1 MTEAT
6 SATHQIRRASSAAEI
21 ETLRSI
27 TSGIASF
34 GAAVR
39 GSPLSNAQK
48 SRVLASLAE
57 ASSNMLVATS
67 AYMSELGASRGRGPA
82 LPVAD

>member
-1 MTEAT
+1 MTEINSGSTDITRAT
-6 SATHQIRRASSAAEI
+6 RRTEI
-21 ETLRSI
+21 ETLRAI

-39 GSPLSNAQK
+39 SSPLSNTQK

-57 ASSNMLVATS
+57 ASGNMLVATS
-67 AYMSELGASRGRGPA
+67 TYMTELNAARS
-82 LPVAD
+82 

>member
-1 MTEAT
+1 MTETT
-6 SATHQIRRASSAAEI
+6 SVTDDIKRVTHRAEI

-39 GSPLSNAQK
+39 SSALSNTQK

-57 ASSNMLVATS
+57 ASGNMLVATS
-67 AYMSELGASRGRGPA
+67 TYMSELSAARTQ
-82 LPVAD
+82 

>member
-1 MTEAT
+1 MTETT
-6 SATHQIRRASSAAEI
+6 SVSDDIKRVTHRAEI
-21 ETLRSI
+21 ETLRAI

-39 GSPLSNAQK
+39 SSPLSNTQK

-57 ASSNMLVATS
+57 ASGNMLVATS
-67 AYMSELGASRGRGPA
+67 TYMTELGAARA
-82 LPVAD
+82 Q

>member
-1 MTEAT
+1 MTEQITVQDETKRSST
-6 SATHQIRRASSAAEI
+6 SEI
-21 ETLRSI
+21 ETLRVI

-39 GSPLSNAQK
+39 GSALSNAQK

-57 ASSNMLVATS
+57 ASNNMLIATS
-67 AYMSELGASRGRGPA
+67 AYMSELGSGRGRAAA
-82 LPVAD
+82 LSIAD

>member
-6 SATHQIRRASSAAEI
+6 SATDEIRRSSSTAEI

-67 AYMSELGASRGRGPA
+67 AYISELGASRGHGSA
-82 LPVAD
+82 LSAAD

>member
-1 MTEAT
+1 MTETT
-6 SATHQIRRASSAAEI
+6 SVTDDIKRSTHTVEI

-67 AYMSELGASRGRGPA
+67 AYMAELGASRGRA
-82 LPVAD
+82 ATLSTAE